1 MGDAD
6 LQGAV
11 LDYLVNLEALHQRVD
26 KEGQV
31 EMLADGL
38 GPTTPHTGKRRA
50 QMLMNLPGLA
60 PPVVAPPA
68 RQPRREPRREPSV
81 VRFADECEE
90 PETSAARLLK
100 IEAKVVRAHRKYRE
114 NRVRRH
120 HHLKHLSA
128 LDRDVDRTR
137 QLVMSGTLPY
147 PIPGRRHAVRAG
159 RAQGAVTRAAA
170 ALSVDEAVL
179 GLADPRA
186 RERAARVALG
196 PLGRAGAG
204 RLA

>member
-6 LQGAV
+6 LLGAV

-100 IEAKVVRAHRKYRE
+100 IEPRWCEHRNYKAE
-114 NRVRRH
+114 RVRRH

-137 QLVMSGTLPY
+137 QLVMSGSFLSDAWPAAR
-147 PIPGRRHAVRAG
+147 GARGASAG
-159 RAQGAVTRAAA
+159 RGGARGRCA
-170 ALSVDEAVL
+170 SVDEACWACRSAGSRKGRSRRL
-179 GLADPRA
+179 G
-186 RERAARVALG
+186 AL
-196 PLGRAGAG
+196 LRAGAG
-204 RLA
+204 VSR

>member
-81 VRFADECEE
+81 VRFAD
-90 PETSAARLLK
+90 
-100 IEAKVVRAHRKYRE
+100 
-114 NRVRRH
+114 RVCGA
-120 HHLKHLSA
+120 SCGC
-128 LDRDVDRTR
+128 
-137 QLVMSGTLPY
+137 SG
-147 PIPGRRHAVRAG
+147 
-159 RAQGAVTRAAA
+159 
-170 ALSVDEAVL
+170 
-179 GLADPRA
+179 
-186 RERAARVALG
+186 
-196 PLGRAGAG
+196 
-204 RLA
+204 

>member
-1 MGDAD
+1 MDAD

-11 LDYLVNLEALHQRVD
+11 LEYLVNLEALHQRVD

-50 QMLMNLPGLA
+50 QMLMNLPRLA
-60 PPVVAPPA
+60 PPVAAPPA
-68 RQPRREPRREPSV
+68 REPRREPRRGPAMV
-81 VRFADECEE
+81 TFADEFEA

-100 IEAKVVRAHRKYRE
+100 IEAKVVRAHRNYKAE
-114 NRVRRH
+114 RVRRH

-137 QLVMSGTLPY
+137 QLVMSGSLPH
-147 PIPGRRHAVRAG
+147 PMPGRRHAVRAG
-159 RAQGAVTRAAA
+159 RAQGAATRAAA
-170 ALSVDEAVL
+170 LLSVDEASL
-179 GLADPRA
+179 GRADPRA

-196 PLGRAGAG
+196 PLLRTGPGG
-204 RLA
+204 LA